1 MDSVGANGK
10 QSASQIDDAN
20 STTTSGSNP
29 PIRKKRAR
37 SGDANENGTE
47 LSRLQ
52 ESRSQKRKRV
62 EILGNDEDLRNTTPV
77 SAETEDISEEV
88 QRRLLIK
95 EEQRKKRSAK
105 PEKRKR
111 DRDSLLS
118 NDGILSLGDATR
130 PKKKRRE
137 EQTGSD

>member
-1 MDSVGANGK
+1 MGTNGK
-10 QSASQIDDAN
+10 QSAPQVDDAN

-29 PIRKKRAR
+29 PMRKKRAR
-37 SGDANENGTE
+37 SGDSNENGVE

-52 ESRSQKRKRV
+52 DSRSQKRKRV
-62 EILGNDEDLRNTTPV
+62 EIPGTDEDLRNTTPV

-88 QRRLLIK
+88 QRRLEIK
-95 EEQRKKRSAK
+95 EEQRKRRNAK

-118 NDGILSLGDATR
+118 NDGISSLGDTAR

-137 EQTGSD
+137 EQTG

>member
-1 MDSVGANGK
+1 MDSTGANGE
-10 QSASQIDDAN
+10 QPASQVDDAK
-20 STTTSGSNP
+20 STTASGSNP
-29 PIRKKRAR
+29 PMSKKRAR
-37 SGDANENGTE
+37 PGEANENGTE

-52 ESRSQKRKRV
+52 ESRAQKRKRV
-62 EILGNDEDLRNTTPV
+62 EIPGNDEDLRNTTPV

-95 EEQRKKRSAK
+95 EEQRKKRNAM

-118 NDGILSLGDATR
+118 NDGILSLGDAAR
-130 PKKKRRE
+130 PKKKR
-137 EQTGSD
+137 